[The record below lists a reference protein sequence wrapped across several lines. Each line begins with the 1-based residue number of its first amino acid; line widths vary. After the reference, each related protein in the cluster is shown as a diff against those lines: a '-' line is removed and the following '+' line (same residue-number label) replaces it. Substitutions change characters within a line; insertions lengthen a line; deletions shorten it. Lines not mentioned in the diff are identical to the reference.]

1 MEVVRVKV
9 LVYIYKA
16 ALIICYISYYRRILT
31 ETETQ
36 LITQKRFHELVEQQK
51 KLDAEIDAQLS
62 RQEDDLRLE
71 EEVFH
76 NDSYSLDSIKE
87 NNELKHKNCVSRRW
101 QTEAKRSLFD
111 TFSQPC
117 ISTKV
122 VHRTPK

>member
-1 MEVVRVKV
+1 MEVVRVKF
-9 LVYIYKA
+9 LVYIYKVP
-16 ALIICYISYYRRILT
+16 LIIFYNISYYRRILT

-62 RQEDDLRLE
+62 QQEDDLRLE

-76 NDSYSLDSIKE
+76 GDSYSLDSIKE
-87 NNELKHKNCVSRRW
+87 NNELKHKNCVSHRW

-117 ISTKV
+117 ISNG
-122 VHRTPK
+122 